1 MKKILLSIVV
11 AGAFFAS
18 CNEEFIDPTK
28 PAQELVWGTRSGL
41 IGAAN
46 GLQQLW
52 SNGRASVLYTSITAN
67 GLTTKE
73 LKVVN
78 AGNVDE
84 GFLQSGGVSLTAN
97 NAVAKSLWSYGMVI
111 NSEAQR
117 LLDNINVLTDQKEK
131 ACLFTHASI
140 FKAMALGT
148 LIQFYEK
155 VPTETM
161 KNAEFKSR
169 AEVLAKVISTLKATE
184 PYLNTA
190 NDFTGLVAGI
200 SYKNTV
206 NALLARYY
214 LMAGDTTNALA
225 YANLVNLTVKSEFR
239 FDALTNNPI
248 AFNSITGN
256 NNYQAKDFVFGLP
269 TDLTPNPADGR
280 KSFYI
285 AVLKDKDGNDTPVA
299 AAFFNTNLKSIPLY
313 LPGEIM
319 LIKAEALARST
330 TPDLPGAVAELNK
343 VLTKTASSDAFGVG
357 ANLPAYAGTLDQT
370 SILTE
375 IYKNRCIEL
384 YMSGLRLED
393 SRRFNRPATERNRN
407 WYPYP
412 DSERFNNP
420 NTPADPA
427 N

>member
-11 AGAFFAS
+11 AGALLVS
-18 CNEEFIDPTK
+18 CNEEFLDPTK
-28 PAQELVWGTRSGL
+28 PSQEEVLSTRSGL
-41 IGAAN
+41 IGATN

-73 LKVVN
+73 LRVVN

-84 GFLQSGGVSLTAN
+84 GFLEAGGASLTAN
-97 NAVAKSLWSYGMVI
+97 NAVTRNLWAYCMVI
-111 NSEAQR
+111 NSESQKI
-117 LLDNINVLTDQKEK
+117 LDNINVLGVENEK
-131 ACLFTHASI
+131 ASVFTHASI

-169 AEVLAKVISTLKATE
+169 ADVLAKVISTLKATE

-190 NDFTGLVAGI
+190 NGFTGLVPGI

-214 LMAGDTTNALA
+214 LMAGDNTNALA
-225 YANLVNLTVKSEFR
+225 YANLVNLSVKSEFR

-248 AFNSITGN
+248 AFNSIATN
-256 NNYQAKDFVFGLP
+256 NNYQPKDRNLGLP
-269 TDLTPNPADGR
+269 STLAPIATDERINFYVTADSKALG
-280 KSFYI
+280 
-285 AVLKDKDGNDTPVA
+285 
-299 AAFFNTNLKSIPLY
+299 FFNTSLKSIPLY
-313 LPGEIM
+313 LPGEII
-319 LIKAEALARST
+319 LIKAEALARRGT
-330 TPDLPGAVAELNK
+330 TQDLDDAVTELNK

-357 ANLPAYAGTLDQT
+357 ANITAYSGSMDQA